1 MNESNQTNETLHINM
16 EKVKEENINYHEI
29 LNILIFKDNTETGN
43 LDEKLELTLQ
53 KVQLLLGD
61 DFLKFQC
68 KHDISIDIRYKYV
81 HTIIYVLRS
90 IKVSQQENDD
100 AFISISLLRTFK
112 GALELITYIGIIPCL
127 IPSVGIGI
135 VQFFPK
141 AVKYFQ
147 KKISDL
153 EKYDRLTI
161 TVDTL
166 VDYYHDIILR
176 PTIIPQLGPLLAAL
190 LQLSHAP
197 LIKPSTEDSNESHDH
212 KSAFIMT
219 TDLYNKFKC
228 DQGQYQL
235 KLQFLLENCPQFI
248 IFKELMVILG
258 IKNRPTWLQKITMK
272 YLIDRVI
279 EPNGVLALLSAVFD
293 NTLDIGLHWE
303 KLDTIAK
310 LIASPQGNDLKKY
323 YHSICSQLINILDS
337 KDISHA
343 PLITNIFINALY
355 TINPEVCRNHILKNV
370 MRPLLIVETE
380 FTKQSE
386 QDIDKCIERLTKL
399 FISTEAKFNILSFK
413 VLLEISIPLF
423 CIHCKIAQGAFT
435 LKKRTKQLLLRILD
449 NESLNEDIFAAFLGH
464 HIETKF
470 GSYLKLEFAANGGV
484 IITGIEK
491 DLDYQTFT
499 ATLFD
504 LVSQTKSVSIKLFSY
519 LLQYLIKLNQM
530 DKHNKLLETTD
541 DTLQRMQVH
550 LSAVKLL
557 SDLANTTKIQD
568 SVIKNPEPLFSFIKS
583 LFGDYLEKSHTD
595 DENDDTT
602 ILYISLMLI
611 KLIISERRPT
621 NWEPFN
627 EFSKFLKKDN
637 KRKISKQLS
646 VLVLEVI
653 KIIDTKGRSER
664 NNFEDLS
671 LDCRLPNKFEEAVKD
686 LGDPLVPVR
695 AHGLITLTKLIEIK
709 DPVAIARKTII
720 LRLFE
725 ENLKHDDSFIYLSAI
740 NGFCALATSFPQ
752 VVLET
757 LVQEYIDMPQRVI
770 DSEFTSETRMKLGEI
785 LVKTTRS
792 LGEMTF
798 VHKNLL
804 INGFLCAARDSD
816 PFIRASS
823 LSCLGELCKVLGFR
837 IGHIIT
843 EVLYCASCIIKSD
856 KVPECRRAAVLL
868 TTLLLRGLGKDALTE
883 LGSNLVELFRSLK
896 YLRDNDD
903 DPVLRLHAQ
912 LALEE
917 FDEIVQ
923 NFMLTTPKLG
933 KTMFML
939 NS

>member
-323 YHSICSQLINILDS
+323 YHSICSQ
-337 KDISHA
+337 
-343 PLITNIFINALY
+343 
-355 TINPEVCRNHILKNV
+355 
-370 MRPLLIVETE
+370 
-380 FTKQSE
+380 
-386 QDIDKCIERLTKL
+386 
-399 FISTEAKFNILSFK
+399 